1 MFPIDEFISPFVT
14 IDNNVSNNVN
24 GVDEDKIKTR
34 ERLRHYRRTKT
45 DIISFKVKVFPIS
58 VGLLEMT

>member
-34 ERLRHYRRTKT
+34 ERQRHYRGTKT
-45 DIISFKVKVFPIS
+45 DISFKVKVFPIS